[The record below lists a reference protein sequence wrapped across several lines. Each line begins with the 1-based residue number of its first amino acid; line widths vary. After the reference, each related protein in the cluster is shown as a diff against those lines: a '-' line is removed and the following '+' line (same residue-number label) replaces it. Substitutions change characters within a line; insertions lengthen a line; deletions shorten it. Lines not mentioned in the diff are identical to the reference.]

1 MSKKKVLILFTSSE
15 LGGAEKSLTRLALNL
30 QDKINV
36 QLATMDGKGPW
47 IDYCKKKFIN
57 PISLGNRKNKN
68 SSHGNLNFI
77 NQLKLFSLLY
87 KGKFDIVYAVGIRL
101 SLLIRFIIFFLR
113 NTKYVNA
120 IRWNPASS
128 KPSDIVFRFLEKYF
142 SIFVDLYICN
152 SQASKTT
159 LIQKCKIKSNKIKVI
174 YNGIGSHN
182 IKTIEHYEQVL
193 LITANNSPRKGIIE
207 FILNVVKPVFDKGKK
222 FHLFIAGRDE
232 MNGKIKEVIQE
243 NNLDKV
249 VTYLGFIK
257 DIDKYFQRSDIF
269 ILPSIEREG
278 CPTSILEAMS
288 YAKPTIAFNIDG
300 IPELIKNGEQGF
312 LIDAYNYKD
321 FQKALLSLL
330 ENKPLRE
337 QMGKSALSRQKKIF
351 NIDQFTS
358 KHIQCFESL
367 VSNNNN

>member
-47 IDYCKKKFIN
+47 IDYCKKKFIT
-57 PISLGNRKNKN
+57 PLSLGHRKNKN
-68 SSHGNLNFI
+68 SNHGNLNFT

-113 NTKYVNA
+113 NTKYINA

-128 KPSDIVFRFLEKYF
+128 KPSDMVFRFLERYF

-182 IKTIEHYEQVL
+182 IKTKENYEPVL
-193 LITANNSPRKGIIE
+193 LITANNSPRKGIVE
-207 FILNVVKPVFDKGKK
+207 FLINVIKPISDKGKK

-243 NNLDKV
+243 NNLNKV
-249 VTYLGFIK
+249 VTHLGFINN
-257 DIDKYFQRSDIF
+257 IDKYFKNADIF

-300 IPELIKNGEQGF
+300 IPELIKNREQGF
-312 LIDAYNYKD
+312 LVDAYNYND
-321 FQKALLSLL
+321 FKKLLVTLL
-330 ENKPLRE
+330 ENKSLRIK
-337 QMGKSALSRQKKIF
+337 MGKSALSRQNKIF
-351 NIDQFTS
+351 NIGQFTS
-358 KHIQCFESL
+358 KHIQCFECL
-367 VSNNNN
+367 TSNYNK

>member
-47 IDYCKKKFIN
+47 IDYCKKKLIT
-57 PISLGNRKNKN
+57 PLILGNRKNKN
-68 SSHGNLNFI
+68 SNHGNLNLT

-87 KGKFDIVYAVGIRL
+87 TGRFDIVYAVGIRL
-101 SLLIRFIIFFLR
+101 SFLIRFIIFFLR
-113 NTKYVNA
+113 NTKYINA

-128 KPSDIVFRFLEKYF
+128 KPSDIVFRFLERYF

-159 LIQKCKIKSNKIKVI
+159 LIQKCKIKSSKIKVI
-174 YNGIGSHN
+174 YNGKGSHN
-182 IKTIEHYEQVL
+182 IITKENYEPVL
-193 LITANNSPRKGIIE
+193 LITANNSPRKGIVE
-207 FILNVVKPVFDKGKK
+207 FLINVIKPISDNGKK

-243 NNLDKV
+243 NNLNKV
-249 VTYLGFIK
+249 VTHLGFIK
-257 DIDKYFQRSDIF
+257 NIDKYLKNSDIF

-288 YAKPTIAFNIDG
+288 FAKPTIAFNIDG

-312 LIDAYNYKD
+312 LIDTYNYND
-321 FQKALLSLL
+321 FKKLLVLLL
-330 ENKPLRE
+330 ENKSLRIR
-337 QMGKSALSRQKKIF
+337 MGKSALSRQKKIF
-351 NIDQFTS
+351 NIGQFTS
-358 KHIQCFESL
+358 QHIKCFQCIT
-367 VSNNNN
+367 SNYSK